1 MKNKKLLGNLLLILT
16 AVIWGCAFV
25 AQRVG
30 MASIGPFT
38 FTAARMAL
46 AAAAVGPVAL
56 LAGNREK
63 QGSPAQSPE
72 EERIRRRG
80 TLAGGVCCGCFL
92 AAASLFQQMG
102 VVYTTAGKAGF
113 ITAMYMLL
121 VPILHFLLFRK
132 KNGWHV
138 WLAVLLGIAGMYLLC
153 LSGSFCLSRGDAL
166 VCVCALL
173 FSGHILCCG
182 HFAGRGDPLALSA
195 IQFAAAAL
203 LALLAALVFERP
215 SWDKIVSAGI
225 PILYC
230 GLVSGGIGYTLQM
243 VAQRFTDPTVA
254 SLLMSLESVFAVLAG
269 ALLLSERMS
278 VREGVGCAVMFAA
291 ILLVQLPAK
300 RKTQTE

>member
-1 MKNKKLLGNLLLILT
+1 MKNKQTIGSLLLLFT
-16 AVIWGCAFV
+16 AMIGGAAFA
-25 AQRVG
+25 AQRAG
-30 MASIGPFT
+30 RGAIEPFS
-38 FTAARMAL
+38 FVAARMAL
-46 AAAAVGPVAL
+46 SAAAVGI
-56 LAGNREK
+56 
-63 QGSPAQSPE
+63 PAFIL
-72 EERIRRRG
+72 RRRRG
-80 TLAGGVCCGCFL
+80 KASPPSPDERAQRRATLRGGLCCGLFL
-92 AAASLFQQMG
+92 GAASLFQQAG
-102 VVYTTAGKAGF
+102 ILTASAGKAGF

-121 VPILHFLLFRK
+121 VPLLELLLFRRRH
-132 KNGWHV
+132 GARV
-138 WLAVLLGIAGMYLLC
+138 WCAVALGVAGLYLLC
-153 LSGSFCLSRGDAL
+153 VKEGFSFARGDLL

-173 FSGHILCCG
+173 FAGHILCCG

-278 VREGVGCAVMFAA
+278 VREGVGCAVMFVA